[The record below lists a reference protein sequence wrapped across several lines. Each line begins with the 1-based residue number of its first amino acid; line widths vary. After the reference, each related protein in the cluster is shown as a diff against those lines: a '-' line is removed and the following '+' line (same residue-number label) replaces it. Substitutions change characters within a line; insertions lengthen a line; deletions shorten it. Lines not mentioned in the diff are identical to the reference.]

1 MKAKIEMTFKKDT
14 KRTVVY
20 VNEEE
25 GASVSQVYIQKAA
38 FEEGKFPK
46 EITLTIE
53 AE

>member
-1 MKAKIEMTFKKDT
+1 MKTIVKLTFRKDT

-20 VNEEE
+20 SNEEE
-25 GASVSQVYIQKAA
+25 GVAVSQVYIQKNA

-46 EITLTIE
+46 EVTLTIE